1 MHVKEGVTGRYAVS
15 FTDYDEISPEREFDG
30 WSTTF
35 CRDGR
40 IDAGV
45 RLTKIQLYPCSL
57 PSLQFFETV
66 WKGWAW
72 IEWVED
78 AGEGG
83 A

>member
-57 PSLQFFETV
+57 PSLQGVEAVGQRYARFE
-66 WKGWAW
+66 G
-72 IEWVED
+72 IED
-78 AGEGG
+78 ARERGS
-83 A
+83 